1 MPQQKKPHN
10 VPPLMASMNNQM
22 LLIDAGAD
30 SLFQSSIDH
39 MMSDAVVCADM
50 NSATDMAATAS
61 DEEFWGH
68 GDEDDWRTYYRPYN
82 VVNGVLQIPVMGVLI
97 AKLSLT
103 FGRWATGYKY
113 IEMAVKRGRE
123 DYANGRISGIAMVID
138 SPGGMVT
145 DCFELCAKI
154 REAASEMP
162 VRAFAADH
170 AYSAAYAIAS
180 SCGRPL
186 SVTSSGGVGSIGVVT
201 LHLSFAGAMEQR
213 GIVATFVFAGEG
225 KTDGN
230 PYENL
235 SPEAKARIQAR
246 INKIF
251 GLFVSTV
258 SIGRDM
264 EEDDVIACKAYT
276 YDAEDGIEKGL
287 ADKIGALDEE
297 LAAYA
302 LEISEQGDFYM
313 SNFQPQ
319 STGRKPGDSTASA
332 PVAGEG
338 VSLETHR
345 QEVQAAEQRGENRG
359 RTEGATAERT
369 RISAIMGSAEATA
382 RPVAAQQFAMETDMP
397 ADKVVAFLKGLPEE
411 KAAVVE
417 PQTPAATTTTP
428 APQATTQKPRNHFA
442 EHMNS
447 TAHPDVGAGD
457 ENAQAGGD
465 AEPTAEE
472 MSNSILS
479 AFAADTGHGP
489 KKKTA

>member
-1 MPQQKKPHN
+1 MPQAKKPHN

-50 NSATDMAATAS
+50 NSATDMAATAT

-113 IEMAVKRGRE
+113 IEMAVKRGRD
-123 DYANGRISGIAMVID
+123 DYANGRIQGIALVID

-201 LHLSFAGAMEQR
+201 LHLSFAGSLEKS
-213 GIVATFVFAGEG
+213 GVVATFVFAGEG

-230 PYENL
+230 PYEKL
-235 SPEAKARIQAR
+235 SDEAKARIQTR

-258 SIGRDM
+258 SLGRDM
-264 EEDDVIACKAYT
+264 EEADVIACKAYT

-319 STGRKPGDSTASA
+319 STGRKPGDTTASA

-345 QEVQAAEQRGENRG
+345 NEVQAAEQRGEQRG
-359 RTEGATAERT
+359 RTEGANSERT
-369 RISAIMGSAEATA
+369 RISAIMSSEEATA
-382 RPVAAQQFAMETDMP
+382 RPVAAKQFAMETDMP

-417 PQTPAATTTTP
+417 PPQQQ
-428 APQATTQKPRNHFA
+428 PQATTQKPRNHFA

-447 TAHPDVGAGD
+447 SMQPDVGAGD
-457 ENAQAGGD
+457 ETAQAGD
-465 AEPTAEE
+465 DTAATPEQ
-472 MSNSILS
+472 MSNNILA
-479 AFAADTGHGP
+479 AFAADTGQGP